1 MLPMMSNSPSSNVIR
16 AEQDKLLQEIKKND
30 AHCKQVE
37 GSLKS
42 IVSAVVNARQSTSTA
57 NSKPLTSVEVINNT
71 KEVDEDAGVNN
82 MLKLIS
88 EGEVN
93 ISDEVMKHLQD
104 LTARIDVINEVAH
117 SLQDRWSALE
127 SVTKMLEKQ
136 LNDTNQYLK
145 YDNLALHKF
154 PLPSRHLS
162 SLEFSHYIADLI
174 NKIVP
179 NLPLTV
185 SWQHISDAHPL
196 RTKSKKSNVIIV
208 RFCNRNVRHAIYD
221 QRDNLPKGM
230 GITEHLTENN
240 LNILKEAKKLFGHR
254 NAWTE
259 KGTTVINFNDETRKA
274 YSTDDVNRLH
284 ELQKVHLK
292 NTTNPNSPKG
302 HSHTNFNNSYHSNT
316 QNRSYNSNNYM
327 NYTNNFAPYNN
338 YHQPYY
344 YRQPYYQPYFHHDH
358 LHRTKQRYGG
368 MNFRNAVVSH

>member
-104 LTARIDVINEVAH
+104 LTARIDVINEVAR

-136 LNDTNQYLK
+136 LNDTNQ
-145 YDNLALHKF
+145 
-154 PLPSRHLS
+154 
-162 SLEFSHYIADLI
+162 
-174 NKIVP
+174 
-179 NLPLTV
+179 
-185 SWQHISDAHPL
+185 
-196 RTKSKKSNVIIV
+196 
-208 RFCNRNVRHAIYD
+208 
-221 QRDNLPKGM
+221 
-230 GITEHLTENN
+230 
-240 LNILKEAKKLFGHR
+240 
-254 NAWTE
+254 
-259 KGTTVINFNDETRKA
+259 
-274 YSTDDVNRLH
+274 
-284 ELQKVHLK
+284 
-292 NTTNPNSPKG
+292 
-302 HSHTNFNNSYHSNT
+302 
-316 QNRSYNSNNYM
+316 
-327 NYTNNFAPYNN
+327 
-338 YHQPYY
+338 
-344 YRQPYYQPYFHHDH
+344 
-358 LHRTKQRYGG
+358 
-368 MNFRNAVVSH
+368 